1 MEFRR
6 RTLLPL
12 DDVMGC
18 LRESI
23 PKLSRSSLHRC
34 LLRHGISRLPASE
47 IKASGRGKFAPTEIG
62 YVHIDIAEL
71 RLAQG
76 KLNMFLA
83 IDRVSKFTCGEF
95 RDDMGKMNGAEF
107 LRGVINTFPYKIHT
121 VLTDNGMA
129 FADLPKNRNKP
140 IHAFLGM
147 HIFGRVCN
155 ENGIT
160 HKLTKPYHPWTN
172 GQAERMNRTIKEA
185 TIKAFHY
192 PDLESLRA
200 HVHAFVCAFNFARHL
215 KALRWKTPYQTVVEA
230 WQKIQLYSKP
240 TLVTSSRDHTRAVQT
255 NVAASEPGRAEV
267 SAVAQS
273 KETCG
278 EQSEEVATADQDE
291 NRALVRDAYEQ
302 AEVSADQEFE
312 LSKEYDAEPGTD
324 EFLDQLSRDMA
335 KPNAD
340 LPKVI
345 RKALAKVN
353 GIAAIADDS
362 RTTDTEDNQRF
373 SRRTSNAAPTQAQ
386 GLLRPVGELDAD
398 SQSAI
403 DSLVADAARNGDT
416 LDITLGFLLDSVLA
430 RGCADAGRDSTPEV
444 VARLKIGKAAQRV
457 FPTWPCEVISCGW
470 CFGGKPSRT

>member
-1 MEFRR
+1 MANMLHGSARTTPRIRAELQRSKEKTSVLAQRYGLSRTTVTKWRARTTTSDAPMGPSQPKSTVLSPAEEAVIVEFRR

-34 LLRHGISRLPASE
+34 LLRHGISRLPASD
-47 IKASGRGKFAPTEIG
+47 IKTTGRGKFAPTEIG

-71 RLAQG
+71 RLAEG

-83 IDRVSKFTCGEF
+83 IDRVSKFTYVEF
-95 RDDMGKMNGAEF
+95 RDDMGKMNGADF
-107 LRGVINTFPYKIHT
+107 LRGVIKAFPYKIHT

-192 PDLESLRA
+192 PDLQSLKA
-200 HVHAFVCAFNFARHL
+200 HVLAFVCAFNFAKHL

-230 WQKIQLYSKP
+230 WQKNPAIFKTDPRHLIPGPYTGSIP
-240 TLVTSSRDHTRAVQT
+240 RTRCWPCSARRRRPVRLRRSIAACRLRRSASAMRSAAAIRRGSRCVLSMTARRSTSSSRQVLPM
-255 NVAASEPGRAEV
+255 AS
-267 SAVAQS
+267 
-273 KETCG
+273 C
-278 EQSEEVATADQDE
+278 
-291 NRALVRDAYEQ
+291 
-302 AEVSADQEFE
+302 
-312 LSKEYDAEPGTD
+312 
-324 EFLDQLSRDMA
+324 
-335 KPNAD
+335 
-340 LPKVI
+340 
-345 RKALAKVN
+345 
-353 GIAAIADDS
+353 
-362 RTTDTEDNQRF
+362 
-373 SRRTSNAAPTQAQ
+373 RRC
-386 GLLRPVGELDAD
+386 L
-398 SQSAI
+398 
-403 DSLVADAARNGDT
+403 
-416 LDITLGFLLDSVLA
+416 
-430 RGCADAGRDSTPEV
+430 
-444 VARLKIGKAAQRV
+444 
-457 FPTWPCEVISCGW
+457 
-470 CFGGKPSRT
+470 